1 MADNAKRLISRILL
15 DRDVS
20 MALER
25 GLQPDWFPATD
36 DSQAFR
42 FLMDHYSKYGE
53 VPSPI
58 TFKANYPTYTLLK
71 VSDTQEYLLDQFIDE
86 RRGQQFWA
94 TVARILENERDHNRG
109 IELMRSGVADLDA
122 EIVTSRDVDL
132 VESPQTRFE
141 AYLQRKN
148 RPDGM
153 LGIPTGFPTIDLAT
167 AGLQP
172 GQLVTVIASP
182 KTGKS
187 QLALKIADHVHR
199 QGHRP
204 LYQSFEMSNFEQQE
218 RFDAMRAEVS
228 HNRLRRGLLS
238 SDEERRYQEMLDNL
252 GSTSFILAD
261 STSGVTVSA
270 MGAKIANA
278 APELAIIDG
287 VYLMLDE
294 TTGESNTPQAL
305 TNITR
310 SFKRL
315 AQRLNIPIII
325 TTQTLL
331 WKMRKNT
338 LNENSIGYSS
348 SFLQDSD
355 VVLGLERIEDED
367 QMRKLKIVASRNCG
381 PAEVDLIWDWG
392 IGRFEEID
400 GGGEAIDSELDTEE
414 FSQYQGIA

>member
-1 MADNAKRLISRILL
+1 MADSAKRLISRIIL

-20 MALER
+20 FALER
-25 GLQPDWFPATD
+25 GLQPDWFPAAD
-36 DSQAFR
+36 DSQAFK
-42 FLMDHYSKYGE
+42 FVIDHYAKYGE
-53 VPSPI
+53 VPSGI
-58 TFKANYPTYTLLK
+58 TFKANYPTYTLLN
-71 VSDTQEYLLDQFIDE
+71 VSDTQEYLLDKFVDE
-86 RRGQQFWA
+86 RRGQQFWG
-94 TVARILENERDHNRG
+94 TVAQILENERDHNRG
-109 IELMRSGVADLDA
+109 IELMRSGVAELDA
-122 EIVTSRDVDL
+122 EIVTSRDVNL
-132 VESPQTRFE
+132 VESPMSRFDE
-141 AYLQRKN
+141 YLLRKN

-199 QGHRP
+199 QGHQP
-204 LYQSFEMSNFEQQE
+204 FYQSFEMSNFEQQE

-228 HNRLRRGLLS
+228 HNRLRRGLLTL
-238 SDEERRYQEMLDNL
+238 EEEQRYQEMLANL
-252 GSTSFILAD
+252 GDTSFILAD

-278 APELAIIDG
+278 APALAIIDG

-315 AQRLNIPIII
+315 AQRLDIPIII

-381 PAEVDLIWDWG
+381 PAEVDLVWDWG
-392 IGRFEEID
+392 VGRFEELD
-400 GGGEAIDSELDTEE
+400 GGDALDDDADLSEE